1 MNFLEI
7 RVGGRFRVKKNI
19 GHGSFGDIYIAQNV
33 QTYEE
38 VAVKIEDSRT
48 KYPQLIYEAK
58 ILYGLQG
65 GSGIPNLIWCGQEGD
80 YNVLIMELLGESL
93 ESVFQLCNKKMS
105 LKTVLMIVDQTLQL
119 IEYIHNKGFLHRDIK
134 PENLLMGF
142 AKKSHLVH
150 FIDYGLAKRYR
161 DPKTA
166 KHIPYREGKQLTGT
180 ARYASI
186 NTHKGYEQ
194 SRRDDLEALGYVYVY
209 LFKGGLPWQGMRGDT
224 KQDKYTAI
232 YEKKVNTP
240 LEELCSGMPREFISF
255 FEYCSKL
262 RFDEKPD
269 YSYLRRFFKEL
280 FLREGFEFDYIYD
293 WILIPASQQINLN
306 YNKLTIDVEF
316 SQGDEFMNYNVCNV
330 DKWDPAKD
338 SPAKK
343 DNVAAV
349 NQEQDDHNGG
359 GVKSPAALSG
369 GVGGANKLKPKPKPI
384 ETEYLRTDYKLA
396 NIPSPVNLK
405 SPNKVIPELKE
416 KESKKAAGG
425 KDCNIF

>member
-1 MNFLEI
+1 
-7 RVGGRFRVKKNI
+7 
-19 GHGSFGDIYIAQNV
+19 
-33 QTYEE
+33 
-38 VAVKIEDSRT
+38 
-48 KYPQLIYEAK
+48 
-58 ILYGLQG
+58 
-65 GSGIPNLIWCGQEGD
+65 
-80 YNVLIMELLGESL
+80 
-93 ESVFQLCNKKMS
+93 
-105 LKTVLMIVDQTLQL
+105 
-119 IEYIHNKGFLHRDIK
+119 
-134 PENLLMGF
+134 
-142 AKKSHLVH
+142 
-150 FIDYGLAKRYR
+150 
-161 DPKTA
+161 
-166 KHIPYREGKQLTGT
+166 
-180 ARYASI
+180 
-186 NTHKGYEQ
+186 
-194 SRRDDLEALGYVYVY
+194 
-209 LFKGGLPWQGMRGDT
+209 
-224 KQDKYTAI
+224 
-232 YEKKVNTP
+232 
-240 LEELCSGMPREFISF
+240 
-255 FEYCSKL
+255 L

-343 DNVAAV
+343 DNIAAV

>member
-93 ESVFQLCNKKMS
+93 ESVFQLCNKRMS

-119 IEYIHNKGFLHRDIK
+119 IEIIHNKGFLHRDIK

-209 LFKGGLPWQGMRGDT
+209 LFKGGLPWQGMKGDT

-240 LEELCSGMPREFISF
+240 LEELCSGMPREFIWF
-255 FEYCSKL
+255 FEYCNKL

-269 YSYLRRFFKEL
+269 YSYLRRSFKEL

-306 YNKLTIDVEF
+306 YNRLMIDVEF
-316 SQGDEFMNYNVCNV
+316 SQGDEFMNYNVCNI
-330 DKWDPAKD
+330 DKWDPTND

-343 DNVAAV
+343 DNVAV
-349 NQEQDDHNGG
+349 PQEQDDNNGA
-359 GVKSPAALSG
+359 VKSPAVLSAG
-369 GVGGANKLKPKPKPI
+369 GAGGANKLKPKPKPI

-405 SPNKVIPELKE
+405 SPNKVIPDIKE
-416 KESKKAAGG
+416 KEKKAAGG